1 MKVIPFKEN
10 LIIEFKSDRKRYSDA
25 LLVEEIVGMANT
37 KGGELYLGVEDNGEV
52 TGLHKEHRDIN
63 GLMALIANMTV
74 PSLSVRAEILRE
86 NDKEVLKIEIPM
98 SKSIIATSSGK
109 ILRRRLKVDG
119 SPENIPMYPYE
130 INTRLSEL
138 SLLDFSGQ
146 ILTGAEYE
154 DLDPNERIRLK
165 KIIELRYGDRT
176 LLELSDEELDKA
188 LQLVK
193 EENGK
198 IIPTITGMLLIGKE
212 EKIRELMPT
221 AKSVFQVLEGTA
233 VRKNEEFS
241 KPLLETFEIFEE
253 NFKVWNPELEIE
265 TGLFRMPIPEFSY
278 NAFREAL
285 VNAFCHRDYSMI
297 GNVRVAITDEG
308 MTISNPGGFIEGVN
322 LKNLLTVEPHGR
334 NQTLANALKRI
345 GLAERTG
352 RGIDRIFEG
361 SIVYGRPW
369 PDYSESTSTMVKV
382 FIQRAK
388 PDIPFIKMIYNAGNR
403 SGKSLSINSLM
414 ILSLIKFE
422 HRVDL
427 HRIMEKINLS
437 DSRAKA
443 NVYKLIEEGLIEK
456 TGGVKNKNYILSRNI
471 YKENDNVIGYVR
483 QSGIDTIR
491 NEEMIL
497 KLAEQTPEG
506 ICREDVVQLLNVTKD
521 SAYGILKKLR
531 KQNLLEVIGKG
542 KGTKYIL
549 KNKKNI

>member
-1 MKVIPFKEN
+1 MRTVPFKED
-10 LIIEFKSDRKRYSDA
+10 LTVEFKSDRKKYSDT
-25 LLVEEIVGMANT
+25 LLIEEIVGMTNT
-37 KGGELYLGVEDNGEV
+37 KGGELYLGVEDNGEI
-52 TGLHKEHRDIN
+52 TGLHKDHEDVN
-63 GLMALIANMTV
+63 GLRALVANMTI
-74 PSLSVRAEILRE
+74 PSLSIRAEILFEE
-86 NDKEVLKIEIPM
+86 NKKILKIEIPM
-98 SKSIIATSSGK
+98 SKAITATSSGK
-109 ILRRRLKVDG
+109 ILRRRLKADS

-138 SLLDFSGQ
+138 SLLDFSAQ
-146 ILTGAEYE
+146 TVAGAEYE
-154 DLDPNERIRLK
+154 DLDPNERIRLR
-165 KIIELRYGDRT
+165 KIIELRHGDST
-176 LLELSDEELDKA
+176 LLELNDEELDKA
-188 LQLVK
+188 LQLIK

-198 IIPTITGMLLIGKE
+198 IIPTITGMILIGKE
-212 EKIRELMPT
+212 ERLKELMPT
-221 AKSVFQVLEGTA
+221 AKAVFQVLDGTS

-253 NFKVWNPELEIE
+253 NFKAWNPEMEVE
-265 TGLFRMPIPEFSY
+265 NGLFRIPVPEFSY

-285 VNAFCHRDYSMI
+285 VNAFCHRDYSMV
-297 GNVRVAITDEG
+297 GSVRLAITDEG

-334 NQTLANALKRI
+334 NQTLANSLKRI

-369 PDYSESTSTMVKV
+369 PDYSESTSTVVKV

-388 PDIPFIKMIYNAGNR
+388 PDIPFIKMIYEAGNR
-403 SGKSLSINSLM
+403 NGKSLSINSLM

-422 HRVDL
+422 HKVDL

-443 NVYKLIEEGLIEK
+443 AIYKLVEEGLIEE
-456 TGGVKNKNYILSRNI
+456 TGRTKNKNYILSRNI

-483 QSGIDTIR
+483 QTGIDLIR

-497 KLAEQTPEG
+497 KLADETPKG
-506 ICREDVVQLLNVTKD
+506 ISREDVVQLLNITSDK
-521 SAYGILKKLR
+521 AYRVLKKMVDENKLQR
-531 KQNLLEVIGKG
+531 VGNNR
-542 KGTKYIL
+542 GTKYII
-549 KNKKNI
+549 KK

>member
-1 MKVIPFKEN
+1 MRTVPFKED
-10 LIIEFKSDRKRYSDA
+10 LTVEFKSDRKKYSDT
-25 LLVEEIVGMANT
+25 LLIEEIVGMANT
-37 KGGELYLGVEDNGEV
+37 KGGELYLGVEDNGEI
-52 TGLHKEHRDIN
+52 TGLHKDHEDLN
-63 GLMALIANMTV
+63 GLRALVANMTV
-74 PSLSVRAEILRE
+74 PSLSIRAEILFE
-86 NDKEVLKIEIPM
+86 EDKKILKIEIPM
-98 SKSIIATSSGK
+98 SKSITATSSGK
-109 ILRRRLKVDG
+109 ILRRRLKADG

-138 SLLDFSGQ
+138 SLLDFSAQ
-146 ILTGAEYE
+146 TLAGAEYE
-154 DLDPNERIRLK
+154 DLDPNERIRLR
-165 KIIELRYGDRT
+165 KIIELRHGDST
-176 LLELSDEELDKA
+176 LLELNDEELDKA
-188 LQLVK
+188 LQLIK

-198 IIPTITGMLLIGKE
+198 IIPTITGIILIGKE
-212 EKIRELMPT
+212 EKLKKLMPT
-221 AKSVFQVLEGTA
+221 AKAVFQVLDGTS

-253 NFKVWNPELEIE
+253 NFKAWNPEMEIE
-265 TGLFRMPIPEFSY
+265 NGLFRIPVPEFSY

-297 GNVRVAITDEG
+297 GSVRLAITDEG

-369 PDYSESTSTMVKV
+369 PDYSESTSTVVKV

-388 PDIPFIKMIYNAGNR
+388 PDIPFIKMIYEAGNR
-403 SGKSLSINSLM
+403 NGKSLSINSLM

-422 HRVDL
+422 HKVDL

-443 NVYKLIEEGLIEK
+443 AIYKLIEEGLIEE
-456 TGGVKNKNYILSRNI
+456 TGGAKNKNYILSRNI

-483 QSGIDTIR
+483 QTGIDLIR

-497 KLAEQTPEG
+497 KLAEQNIKG
-506 ICREDVVQLLNVTKD
+506 ISREDVVQLLNITSDK
-521 SAYGILKKLR
+521 AYRILKKMVDENKLQR
-531 KQNLLEVIGKG
+531 IGNNRG
-542 KGTKYIL
+542 ARYII
-549 KNKKNI
+549 KK

>member
-1 MKVIPFKEN
+1 MRTVPFKED
-10 LIIEFKSDRKRYSDA
+10 LTVEFKSDRKKYSDT
-25 LLVEEIVGMANT
+25 LLIEEIVGMANT
-37 KGGELYLGVEDNGEV
+37 KGGELYLGVEDNGEI
-52 TGLHKEHRDIN
+52 TGLHKDHEDLN
-63 GLMALIANMTV
+63 GLRALVANMTV
-74 PSLSVRAEILRE
+74 PSLSIRAEILFE
-86 NDKEVLKIEIPM
+86 EDKKILKIEIPM
-98 SKSIIATSSGK
+98 SKSITATSSGK
-109 ILRRRLKVDG
+109 ILRRRLKADG

-138 SLLDFSGQ
+138 SLLDFSAQ
-146 ILTGAEYE
+146 TLAGAEYE
-154 DLDPNERIRLK
+154 DLDPNERIRLR
-165 KIIELRYGDRT
+165 KIIELRHGDST
-176 LLELSDEELDKA
+176 LLELNDEELDKA
-188 LQLVK
+188 LQLIK

-198 IIPTITGMLLIGKE
+198 IIPTITGMILIGKE
-212 EKIRELMPT
+212 EKLKELMPT
-221 AKSVFQVLEGTA
+221 AKAVFQVLDGTS

-253 NFKVWNPELEIE
+253 NFKAWNPEMEVE
-265 TGLFRMPIPEFSY
+265 NGLFRIPVPEFSY

-297 GNVRVAITDEG
+297 GSVRLAITDEG

-369 PDYSESTSTMVKV
+369 PDYSESTSTVVKV

-388 PDIPFIKMIYNAGNR
+388 PDIPFIKMIYETGNR
-403 SGKSLSINSLM
+403 NGKSLSINSLM

-422 HRVDL
+422 HKVDL

-443 NVYKLIEEGLIEK
+443 AIYKLIEEGLIEE
-456 TGGVKNKNYILSRNI
+456 TGGAKNKNYILSRNI

-483 QSGIDTIR
+483 QTGIDLIR

-497 KLAEQTPEG
+497 KLAEQNIKG
-506 ICREDVVQLLNVTKD
+506 ISREDVVQLLNITSDK
-521 SAYGILKKLR
+521 AYRILKKMVDENKLQR
-531 KQNLLEVIGKG
+531 IGNNRG
-542 KGTKYIL
+542 ARYII
-549 KNKKNI
+549 KK

>member
-1 MKVIPFKEN
+1 MRTVPFKED
-10 LIIEFKSDRKRYSDA
+10 LTVEFKSDRKKYSDT
-25 LLVEEIVGMANT
+25 LLIEEIVGMANT
-37 KGGELYLGVEDNGEV
+37 KGGELYLGVEDNGEI
-52 TGLHKEHRDIN
+52 TGLHKDHEDLN
-63 GLMALIANMTV
+63 GLRALVANMTV
-74 PSLSVRAEILRE
+74 PSLSIRAEILFE
-86 NDKEVLKIEIPM
+86 EDKKILKIEIPM
-98 SKSIIATSSGK
+98 SKSITATSSGK
-109 ILRRRLKVDG
+109 ILRRRLKADG

-138 SLLDFSGQ
+138 SLLDFSAQ
-146 ILTGAEYE
+146 TLAGAEYE
-154 DLDPNERIRLK
+154 DLDPNERIRLR
-165 KIIELRYGDRT
+165 KIIELRHGDST
-176 LLELSDEELDKA
+176 LLELNDEELDKA
-188 LQLVK
+188 LQLIK

-198 IIPTITGMLLIGKE
+198 IIPTITGMILIGKE
-212 EKIRELMPT
+212 EKLKKLMPT
-221 AKSVFQVLEGTA
+221 AKAVFQVLDGTS

-253 NFKVWNPELEIE
+253 NFKAWNPEMEIE
-265 TGLFRMPIPEFSY
+265 NGLFRIPVPEFSY

-297 GNVRVAITDEG
+297 GSVRLAITDEG

-369 PDYSESTSTMVKV
+369 PDYSESTSTVVKV

-388 PDIPFIKMIYNAGNR
+388 PDIPFIKMIYEAGNR
-403 SGKSLSINSLM
+403 NGKSLSINSLM

-422 HRVDL
+422 HKVDL
-427 HRIMEKINLS
+427 HRIMEKINLN

-443 NVYKLIEEGLIEK
+443 TIYKLIEEGLIEE
-456 TGGVKNKNYILSRNI
+456 TGGAKNKNYILSRNI

-483 QSGIDTIR
+483 QTGIDLIR

-497 KLAEQTPEG
+497 KLAEQNIKG
-506 ICREDVVQLLNVTKD
+506 ISREDVVQLLNITSDK
-521 SAYGILKKLR
+521 AYRILKKMVDENKLQR
-531 KQNLLEVIGKG
+531 IGNNRG
-542 KGTKYIL
+542 ARYII
-549 KNKKNI
+549 KK

>member
-1 MKVIPFKEN
+1 MRTVPFKED
-10 LIIEFKSDRKRYSDA
+10 LTVEFKSDRKKYSDT
-25 LLVEEIVGMANT
+25 LLIEEIVGMANT
-37 KGGELYLGVEDNGEV
+37 KGGELYLGVEDNGEI
-52 TGLHKEHRDIN
+52 TGLHKDHEDLN
-63 GLMALIANMTV
+63 GLRALVANMTV
-74 PSLSVRAEILRE
+74 PSLSIRAEILFE
-86 NDKEVLKIEIPM
+86 EDKKILKIEIPM
-98 SKSIIATSSGK
+98 SKSITATSSGK
-109 ILRRRLKVDG
+109 ILRRRLKADG

-138 SLLDFSGQ
+138 SLLDFSAQ
-146 ILTGAEYE
+146 TLAGAEYE
-154 DLDPNERIRLK
+154 DLDPNERIRLR
-165 KIIELRYGDRT
+165 KIIELRHGDST
-176 LLELSDEELDKA
+176 LLELNDEELDKA
-188 LQLVK
+188 LQLIK

-198 IIPTITGMLLIGKE
+198 IIPTITGMILIGKE
-212 EKIRELMPT
+212 EKLKKLMPT
-221 AKSVFQVLEGTA
+221 AKAVFQVLDGTS

-253 NFKVWNPELEIE
+253 NFKAWNPEMEIE
-265 TGLFRMPIPEFSY
+265 NGLFRIPVPEFSY

-297 GNVRVAITDEG
+297 GSVRLAITDEG

-369 PDYSESTSTMVKV
+369 PDYSESTSTVVKV

-388 PDIPFIKMIYNAGNR
+388 PDIPFIKMIYETGNR
-403 SGKSLSINSLM
+403 NGKSLSINSLM

-422 HRVDL
+422 HKVDL

-443 NVYKLIEEGLIEK
+443 AIYKLIEEGLIEE
-456 TGGVKNKNYILSRNI
+456 TGGAKNKNYILSRNI

-483 QSGIDTIR
+483 QTGIDLIR

-497 KLAEQTPEG
+497 KLAEQNIKG
-506 ICREDVVQLLNVTKD
+506 ISREDVVQLLNITSDK
-521 SAYGILKKLR
+521 AYRILKKMVDENKLQR
-531 KQNLLEVIGKG
+531 IGNNRG
-542 KGTKYIL
+542 ARYII
-549 KNKKNI
+549 KK

>member
-1 MKVIPFKEN
+1 MRTVPFKED
-10 LIIEFKSDRKRYSDA
+10 LTVEFKSDRKKYSDT
-25 LLVEEIVGMANT
+25 LLIEEIAGMTNT
-37 KGGELYLGVEDNGEV
+37 KGGELYLGVEDNGEI
-52 TGLHKEHRDIN
+52 TGLHKDHEDVN
-63 GLMALIANMTV
+63 GLRALVANMTI
-74 PSLSVRAEILRE
+74 PSLSIRAEILFEE
-86 NDKEVLKIEIPM
+86 NKKILKIEIPM
-98 SKSIIATSSGK
+98 SKAITATSSGK
-109 ILRRRLKVDG
+109 ILRRRLKADS

-138 SLLDFSGQ
+138 SLLDFSAQ
-146 ILTGAEYE
+146 TVAGAEYE
-154 DLDPNERIRLK
+154 DLDPNERIRLR
-165 KIIELRYGDRT
+165 KIIELRHGDST
-176 LLELSDEELDKA
+176 LLELNDEELDKA
-188 LQLVK
+188 LQLIK

-198 IIPTITGMLLIGKE
+198 IIPTITGMILIGKE
-212 EKIRELMPT
+212 ERLKELMPT
-221 AKSVFQVLEGTA
+221 AKAVFQVLDGTS

-253 NFKVWNPELEIE
+253 NFKAWNPEMEVE
-265 TGLFRMPIPEFSY
+265 NGLFRIPVPEFSY

-297 GNVRVAITDEG
+297 GSVRLAITDEG

-334 NQTLANALKRI
+334 NQTLANSLKRI

-369 PDYSESTSTMVKV
+369 PDYSESTSTVVKV

-388 PDIPFIKMIYNAGNR
+388 PDIPFIKMIYEAGNR
-403 SGKSLSINSLM
+403 NGKSLSINSLM

-422 HRVDL
+422 HKVDL

-443 NVYKLIEEGLIEK
+443 AIYKLVEEGLIEE
-456 TGGVKNKNYILSRNI
+456 TGGTKNKNYILSRNI

-483 QSGIDTIR
+483 QTGIDLLR

-497 KLAEQTPEG
+497 KLADETPKG
-506 ICREDVVQLLNVTKD
+506 ISREDVVQLLNITSDK
-521 SAYGILKKLR
+521 AYRVLKKMVDENKLQR
-531 KQNLLEVIGKG
+531 VGNNR
-542 KGTKYIL
+542 GTKYII
-549 KNKKNI
+549 KK

>member
-1 MKVIPFKEN
+1 MRTVPFKED
-10 LIIEFKSDRKRYSDA
+10 LTVEFKSDRKKYSDT
-25 LLVEEIVGMANT
+25 LLIEEIVGMANT
-37 KGGELYLGVEDNGEV
+37 KGGELYLGVEDNGEI
-52 TGLHKEHRDIN
+52 TGLHKDHEDLN
-63 GLMALIANMTV
+63 GLRALVANMTV
-74 PSLSVRAEILRE
+74 PSLSIRAEILFE
-86 NDKEVLKIEIPM
+86 EDKKILKIEIPM
-98 SKSIIATSSGK
+98 SKSITATSSGK
-109 ILRRRLKVDG
+109 ILRRRLKADG

-138 SLLDFSGQ
+138 SLLDFSAQ
-146 ILTGAEYE
+146 TLAGAEYE
-154 DLDPNERIRLK
+154 DLDPNERIRLR
-165 KIIELRYGDRT
+165 KIIELRHGDST
-176 LLELSDEELDKA
+176 LLELNDEELDKA
-188 LQLVK
+188 LQLIK

-198 IIPTITGMLLIGKE
+198 IIPTITGMILIGKE
-212 EKIRELMPT
+212 EKLKKLMPT
-221 AKSVFQVLEGTA
+221 AKAVFQVLDGTS

-253 NFKVWNPELEIE
+253 NFKAWNPEMEVE
-265 TGLFRMPIPEFSY
+265 NGLFRIPVPEFSY

-297 GNVRVAITDEG
+297 GSVRLAITDEG

-369 PDYSESTSTMVKV
+369 PDYSESTSTVVKV

-388 PDIPFIKMIYNAGNR
+388 PDIPFIKMIYEAGNR
-403 SGKSLSINSLM
+403 NGKSLSINSLM

-422 HRVDL
+422 HKVDL

-443 NVYKLIEEGLIEK
+443 AIYKLIEEGLIEE
-456 TGGVKNKNYILSRNI
+456 TGGAKNKNYILSRNV

-483 QSGIDTIR
+483 QTGIDLIR

-497 KLAEQTPEG
+497 KLAEQNIKG
-506 ICREDVVQLLNVTKD
+506 ISREDVVQLLNITSDK
-521 SAYGILKKLR
+521 AYRILKKMVDENKLQR
-531 KQNLLEVIGKG
+531 IGNNRG
-542 KGTKYIL
+542 ARYII
-549 KNKKNI
+549 KK

>member
-1 MKVIPFKEN
+1 MRTVPFKED
-10 LIIEFKSDRKRYSDA
+10 LTVEFKSDRKKYSDT
-25 LLVEEIVGMANT
+25 LLIEEIVGMANT
-37 KGGELYLGVEDNGEV
+37 KGGELYLGVEDNGKI
-52 TGLHKEHRDIN
+52 TGLHKDHEDVN
-63 GLMALIANMTV
+63 GLRALVANMTV
-74 PSLSVRAEILRE
+74 PSLSIRAEILFE
-86 NDKEVLKIEIPM
+86 EDKKLLKIEIPM
-98 SKSIIATSSGK
+98 SKSITATSSGK
-109 ILRRRLKVDG
+109 ILRRRLKADG

-138 SLLDFSGQ
+138 SLLDFSAQ
-146 ILTGAEYE
+146 MLSGAEYE
-154 DLDPNERIRLK
+154 DLNPNERIRLR
-165 KIIELRYGDRT
+165 KIIELRHGDST
-176 LLELSDEELDKA
+176 LLELNDEELDKA
-188 LQLVK
+188 LQLIK

-212 EKIRELMPT
+212 ERLKELMPT
-221 AKSVFQVLEGTA
+221 AKAVFQVLDGTS

-253 NFKVWNPELEIE
+253 NFKVWNPEMEIE
-265 TGLFRMPIPEFSY
+265 NGLFRIPIPEFSY

-297 GNVRVAITDEG
+297 GSVRLAITDEG

-322 LKNLLTVEPHGR
+322 LQNLLTVEPHGR

-369 PDYSESTSTMVKV
+369 PDYSESTSTVVKV

-388 PDIPFIKMIYNAGNR
+388 PDLPFIKMIYEAGNKN
-403 SGKSLSINSLM
+403 GKSLSINSLM

-422 HRVDL
+422 YKVNL

-443 NVYKLIEEGLIEK
+443 AIYRLIEEGLIEE
-456 TGGVKNKNYILSRNI
+456 TGGAKNKNYILSRNI
-471 YKENDNVIGYVR
+471 YKENDNVIGYIR
-483 QSGIDTIR
+483 QTGINSIR
-491 NEEMIL
+491 NEEMVL
-497 KLAEQTPEG
+497 KLAEETLEG
-506 ICREDVVQLLNVTKD
+506 ISREDVVQLLNVTTDK
-521 SAYGILKKLR
+521 AYRILKKMVTENKLQR
-531 KQNLLEVIGKG
+531 VGNNRGA
-542 KGTKYIL
+542 KYII
-549 KNKKNI
+549 KK

>member
-1 MKVIPFKEN
+1 MRTVPFKED
-10 LIIEFKSDRKRYSDA
+10 LTVEFKSDRKKYSDT
-25 LLVEEIVGMANT
+25 LLIEEIVGMTNT
-37 KGGELYLGVEDNGEV
+37 KGGELYLGVEDNGEI
-52 TGLHKEHRDIN
+52 TGLHKDHEDVN
-63 GLMALIANMTV
+63 GLRALVANMTI
-74 PSLSVRAEILRE
+74 PSLSIRAEILFEE
-86 NDKEVLKIEIPM
+86 NKKILKIEIPM
-98 SKSIIATSSGK
+98 SKAITATSSGK
-109 ILRRRLKVDG
+109 ILRRRLKADS

-138 SLLDFSGQ
+138 SLLDFSAQ
-146 ILTGAEYE
+146 TVAGAEYE
-154 DLDPNERIRLK
+154 DLDPNERIRLR
-165 KIIELRYGDRT
+165 KIIELRHGDST
-176 LLELSDEELDKA
+176 LLELNDEELDKA
-188 LQLVK
+188 LQLIK

-198 IIPTITGMLLIGKE
+198 IIPTITGMILIGKE
-212 EKIRELMPT
+212 ERLKELMPT
-221 AKSVFQVLEGTA
+221 AKAVFQVLDGTS

-253 NFKVWNPELEIE
+253 NFKAWNPEMEVE
-265 TGLFRMPIPEFSY
+265 NGLFRIPVPEFSY

-297 GNVRVAITDEG
+297 GSVRLAITDEG

-334 NQTLANALKRI
+334 NQTLANSLKRI

-369 PDYSESTSTMVKV
+369 PDYSESTSTVVKV

-388 PDIPFIKMIYNAGNR
+388 PDIPFIKMIYEAGNR
-403 SGKSLSINSLM
+403 NGKSLSINSLM

-422 HRVDL
+422 HKVDL

-443 NVYKLIEEGLIEK
+443 AIYKLVEEGLIEE
-456 TGGVKNKNYILSRNI
+456 TGGTKNKNYILSRNI

-483 QSGIDTIR
+483 QTGIDLIR

-497 KLAEQTPEG
+497 KLADETPKG
-506 ICREDVVQLLNVTKD
+506 ISREDVVQLLNITSDK
-521 SAYGILKKLR
+521 AYRVLKKMVDENKLQR
-531 KQNLLEVIGKG
+531 VGNNR
-542 KGTKYIL
+542 GTKYII
-549 KNKKNI
+549 KK

>member
-1 MKVIPFKEN
+1 MRTVPFKES
-10 LIIEFKSDRKRYSDA
+10 LTIEFKSDKKRYSDT

-37 KGGELYLGVEDNGEV
+37 KGGELYLGVEDNGEI
-52 TGLHKEHRDIN
+52 TGLHKEHRDVN
-63 GLMALIANMTV
+63 VLRALIANMTV
-74 PSLSVRAEILRE
+74 PSLNGIRAEILFE
-86 NDKEVLKIEIPM
+86 EEKDVLKIEIPM
-98 SKSIIATSSGK
+98 SRTIVATSSGK
-109 ILRRRLKVDG
+109 ILRRRLKADG

-138 SLLDFSGQ
+138 SLLDFSAQ
-146 ILTGAEYE
+146 ILVGAEYE
-154 DLDPNERIRLK
+154 DLNPNERIRLK
-165 KIIELRYGDRT
+165 KIIELRHGDST

-188 LQLVK
+188 LQFVK
-193 EENGK
+193 EENGRMF
-198 IIPTITGMLLIGKE
+198 PTITGMLLIGKE
-212 EKIRELMPT
+212 ERLQELMPT
-221 AKSVFQVLEGTA
+221 AKSVFQVLDGT
-233 VRKNEEFS
+233 VIRKNEEFS

-253 NFKVWNPELEIE
+253 SFKVWNPESEIE
-265 TGLFRMPIPEFSY
+265 AGLFRMPIPEFSY

-297 GNVRVAITDEG
+297 GSVRLAITDEG

-322 LKNLLTVEPHGR
+322 FKNLLTVEPHGR

-369 PDYSESTSTMVKV
+369 PDYSESTSTTVKV

-388 PDIPFIKMIYNAGNR
+388 PDIPFIKMIYDAGNKN
-403 SGKSLSINSLM
+403 GKSLSINSLM

-422 HRVDL
+422 HKVDL
-427 HRIMEKINLS
+427 HRIVEKINLS

-443 NVYKLIEEGLIEK
+443 TIYKLIEEGLIEEI
-456 TGGVKNKNYILSRNI
+456 GGAKNKNYILSKNI

-483 QSGIDTIR
+483 QTRIDSIR
-491 NEEMIL
+491 NEEMVL

-506 ICREDVVQLLNVTKD
+506 ICRENVVQLLNVSKD
-521 SAYGILKKLR
+521 SAYIILKKLR
-531 KQNLLEVIGKG
+531 ESNFLEKIGSG

-549 KNKKNI
+549 KNK

>member
-1 MKVIPFKEN
+1 MRTVPFKED
-10 LIIEFKSDRKRYSDA
+10 LTVEFKSDRKKYSDT
-25 LLVEEIVGMANT
+25 LLIEEIVGMANT
-37 KGGELYLGVEDNGEV
+37 KGGELYLGVEDNGEI
-52 TGLHKEHRDIN
+52 TGLHKDHEDLN
-63 GLMALIANMTV
+63 GLRALVANMTV
-74 PSLSVRAEILRE
+74 PSLSIRAEILFE
-86 NDKEVLKIEIPM
+86 EDKKILKIEIPM
-98 SKSIIATSSGK
+98 SKSITATSSGK
-109 ILRRRLKVDG
+109 ILRRRLKADG

-138 SLLDFSGQ
+138 SLLDFSAQ
-146 ILTGAEYE
+146 TLAGAEYE
-154 DLDPNERIRLK
+154 DLDPNERIRLR
-165 KIIELRYGDRT
+165 KIIELRHGDST
-176 LLELSDEELDKA
+176 LLELNDEELDKA
-188 LQLVK
+188 LQLIK

-198 IIPTITGMLLIGKE
+198 IIPTITGMILIGKE
-212 EKIRELMPT
+212 EKLKELMPT
-221 AKSVFQVLEGTA
+221 AKAVFQVLDGTS

-253 NFKVWNPELEIE
+253 NFKAWNPEMEIE
-265 TGLFRMPIPEFSY
+265 NGLFRIPVPEFSY

-297 GNVRVAITDEG
+297 GSVRLAITDEG

-369 PDYSESTSTMVKV
+369 PDYSESTSTVVKV

-388 PDIPFIKMIYNAGNR
+388 PDIPFIKMIYEAGNR
-403 SGKSLSINSLM
+403 NGKSLSINSLM

-422 HRVDL
+422 HKVDL

-443 NVYKLIEEGLIEK
+443 AIYKLIEEGLIEE
-456 TGGVKNKNYILSRNI
+456 TGGAKNKNYILSRNI

-483 QSGIDTIR
+483 QTGIDLIR

-497 KLAEQTPEG
+497 KLAEQNIKG
-506 ICREDVVQLLNVTKD
+506 ISREDVVQLLNITSDK
-521 SAYGILKKLR
+521 AYRILKKMVDENKLQR
-531 KQNLLEVIGKG
+531 IGNNRG
-542 KGTKYIL
+542 ARYII
-549 KNKKNI
+549 KK

>member
-1 MKVIPFKEN
+1 MRTVPFKED
-10 LIIEFKSDRKRYSDA
+10 LTVEFKSDRKKYSDT
-25 LLVEEIVGMANT
+25 LLIEEIVGMTNT
-37 KGGELYLGVEDNGEV
+37 KGGELYLGVEDNGEI
-52 TGLHKEHRDIN
+52 TGLHKDHEDVN
-63 GLMALIANMTV
+63 GLRALVANMTI
-74 PSLSVRAEILRE
+74 PSLSIRAEILFEE
-86 NDKEVLKIEIPM
+86 NKKILKIEIPM
-98 SKSIIATSSGK
+98 SKAITATSSGK
-109 ILRRRLKVDG
+109 ILRRRLKADS

-138 SLLDFSGQ
+138 SLLDFSAQ
-146 ILTGAEYE
+146 TVAGAEYE
-154 DLDPNERIRLK
+154 DLDPNERIRLR
-165 KIIELRYGDRT
+165 KIIELRHGDST
-176 LLELSDEELDKA
+176 LLELNDEELDKA
-188 LQLVK
+188 LQLIK

-198 IIPTITGMLLIGKE
+198 IIPTITGMILIGKE
-212 EKIRELMPT
+212 ERLKELMPT
-221 AKSVFQVLEGTA
+221 AKAVFQVLDGTS

-253 NFKVWNPELEIE
+253 NFKAWNPEMEVE
-265 TGLFRMPIPEFSY
+265 NGLFRIPVPEFSY

-285 VNAFCHRDYSMI
+285 VNAFCHRDYSMV
-297 GNVRVAITDEG
+297 GSVRLAITDEG

-334 NQTLANALKRI
+334 NQTLANSLKRI

-369 PDYSESTSTMVKV
+369 PDYSESTSTVVKV

-388 PDIPFIKMIYNAGNR
+388 PDIPFIKMIYEAGNR
-403 SGKSLSINSLM
+403 NGKSLSINSLM

-422 HRVDL
+422 HKVDL

-443 NVYKLIEEGLIEK
+443 AIYKLVEEGLIEE
-456 TGGVKNKNYILSRNI
+456 TGGTKNKNYILSRNI

-483 QSGIDTIR
+483 QTGIDLIR

-497 KLAEQTPEG
+497 KLADETQKG
-506 ICREDVVQLLNVTKD
+506 ISREDVVQLLNITSDK
-521 SAYGILKKLR
+521 AYRVLKKMVDENKLQR
-531 KQNLLEVIGKG
+531 VGNNR
-542 KGTKYIL
+542 GTKYII
-549 KNKKNI
+549 KK